1 MLKAE
6 QYLKAGRSTSQA
18 IIHVAIGSL
27 SWPREC
33 SNWEAFGMQ
42 CEAVSEHK
50 DALAGALSTRYKHR
64 RQGLDGP
71 LFVFNCIAVKI
82 RGYEN

>member
-1 MLKAE
+1 
-6 QYLKAGRSTSQA
+6 
-18 IIHVAIGSL
+18 
-27 SWPREC
+27 
-33 SNWEAFGMQ
+33 MQ